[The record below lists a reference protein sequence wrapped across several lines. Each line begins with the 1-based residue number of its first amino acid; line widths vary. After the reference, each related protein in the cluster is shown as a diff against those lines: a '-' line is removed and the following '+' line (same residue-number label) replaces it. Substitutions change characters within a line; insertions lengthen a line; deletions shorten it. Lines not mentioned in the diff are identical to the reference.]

1 MDVILTPD
9 GHVPQRDVADGTVQA
24 DVVVMVAV
32 ALRQMPRIFQR
43 QGRSLPDALSFERF
57 VPAFDSPVRLG
68 QEGRFAKTVRS
79 THNVGNARRSR
90 D

>member
-1 MDVILTPD
+1 
-9 GHVPQRDVADGTVQA
+9 
-24 DVVVMVAV
+24 MVAV